1 MRVLYVEDNPSD
13 VLLARREIE
22 KADETIQFD
31 HVPSQVLAIAC
42 LVEGCSYDVVL
53 SDIRLPDGDGFSILA
68 HIRQSKLPVAV
79 VLITGEGDQE
89 SVVAA
94 LKAGADDYIIKRT
107 DYLSRLPLTL
117 AHALHCFRANLES
130 QAQPLRLVYAEHST
144 QDIELTRRHLQQ
156 KAPHIQ
162 MEICRS
168 PAELLRR
175 LFGDRR
181 VPAPDVLLVDYRLPG
196 TSAIDLLK
204 EMVQRGSH
212 VPFVV
217 VTGQGQEEVAL
228 QVLKL
233 GAADYL
239 IKNPGYLVK
248 LPSVLE
254 GAYHRAH
261 AARDAAALLAS
272 EARLRTL
279 VEQLPAIAVNSP
291 PGKFFS
297 PSYVSPQAESL
308 LGYPLSDWTDRP
320 GFFWDLIHPDD
331 QARVLKEADRVRAS
345 GEPLSTQYRLRARDG
360 RETWFHHR
368 AAIVMD
374 GAQRPLSSQGV
385 LVDIS
390 GIKQLEK
397 ERERLNGELRM
408 DRQMLHYLSQRLLN
422 AQEAERRSL
431 ARELHDEIGQVIT
444 SLKLSLQGTLEWAGA
459 LGKRQLF
466 EECIAMVDRS
476 LEQVRNISLNLR
488 PPLLDDLGLEP
499 ALRWYLEKEGVR
511 AGYRFSFRSNL
522 SGRRP
527 SPSIETACF
536 RVAQEALTN
545 VARHAKA
552 REVIIEVLQ
561 KGKDLQLS
569 VRDDG
574 CGFNLEAA
582 RFTACQ
588 GTSLG
593 LLSMEERVRL
603 TDGRF
608 EILTAP
614 GRGTRIEA
622 WFPFQFEASTD
633 SPRVEEEGARKLELE
648 RG

>member
-1 MRVLYVEDNPSD
+1 MRVLYVEDNPGD

-22 KADETIQFD
+22 KADETIRLD
-31 HVPSQVLAIAC
+31 HVPSQVLAISR
-42 LVEGCSYDVVL
+42 LVAGCPFDVVL

-68 HIRQSKLPVAV
+68 HIRQTNLPLAV

-89 SVVAA
+89 SAVAA
-94 LKAGADDYIIKRT
+94 LKAGADDYIIKRA
-107 DYLSRLPLTL
+107 DYLSRLPMTL
-117 AHALHCFRANLES
+117 AHALHSFRTNLES
-130 QAQPLRLVYAEHST
+130 QAHPLRLVYAEHST
-144 QDIELTRRHLQQ
+144 QDIEMTRRHLQQ

-162 MEICRS
+162 MDVCRS

-175 LFGDRR
+175 LFEDRR
-181 VPAPDVLLVDYRLPG
+181 APLPDVLLVDYRLPG
-196 TSAIDLLK
+196 ASAIDLLK
-204 EMVQRGSH
+204 EVVQRGCM

-254 GAYHRAH
+254 GAYHRAR
-261 AARDAAALLAS
+261 AARDAAALQAS

-279 VEQLPAIAVNSP
+279 VEQLPAIAINSP
-291 PGKFFS
+291 PGEFFS

-308 LGYPLSDWTDRP
+308 LGYPLSDWTGKS

-331 QARVLKEADRVRAS
+331 RVRVREEADRVRAS

-360 RETWFHHR
+360 HETWFHHR
-368 AAIVMD
+368 AAIVTD
-374 GAQRPLSSQGV
+374 SSKRPLSSQGV

-390 GIKQLEK
+390 CIKRLEK

-408 DRQMLHYLSQRLLN
+408 DRQMLHYLSQRLLT
-422 AQEAERRSL
+422 AQEAERRSI

-444 SLKLSLQGTLEWAGA
+444 TLKLSLQGTLNWADA
-459 LGKRQLF
+459 LGKRPLF
-466 EECIAMVDRS
+466 EECLAIVDRT
-476 LEQVRNISLNLR
+476 LEQVRNLSLNLR

-499 ALRWYLEKEGVR
+499 ALRWYLEKEGKR

-522 SGRRP
+522 SGQRP
-527 SPSIETACF
+527 SPPIETACF

-545 VARHAKA
+545 IARHASA
-552 REVIIEVLQ
+552 RVVTVEVVRE
-561 KGKDLQLS
+561 GDDLQLS

-574 CGFNLEAA
+574 SGFDLEAA

-603 TDGRF
+603 TGGRF

-614 GRGTRIEA
+614 GRGTRIQA
-622 WFPFQFEASTD
+622 WFPFQFESFAD
-633 SPRVEEEGARKLELE
+633 GPRVAEESVRNSELE
-648 RG
+648 KG